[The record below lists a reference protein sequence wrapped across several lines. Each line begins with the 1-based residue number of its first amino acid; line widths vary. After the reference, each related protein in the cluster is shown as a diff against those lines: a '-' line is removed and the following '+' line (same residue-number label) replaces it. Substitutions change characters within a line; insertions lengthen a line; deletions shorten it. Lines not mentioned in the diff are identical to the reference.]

1 MGFLYLLEKIRM
13 PGLNELM
20 LAVTELGGE
29 MPFLVIALIVFWC
42 VDKRR
47 GYYVLSVGFM
57 GTLTNQFMKLWF
69 RVPRPWVLD
78 PNFTILEQAREAAA
92 GYSFPSGHTQNAV
105 GTFGA
110 LTVTTKTKWIRY
122 IALAL
127 AILVPFSRM
136 YVGVHTPADVLV
148 AAAIAVIFLFVMHG
162 VVFGKNGKYIPAL
175 LGVMT
180 VLAVAFLCF
189 VEFYAFP
196 GDIDPHN
203 LESGVKN
210 AYTLLGSLTGLIIVY
225 AVEEKYIR
233 FETNAVWWVQI
244 IKVAAGLLAVLAIKS
259 GLKAPIDALCGGHM
273 IGRAIRYFLIVIM
286 AGIVWPMSF
295 KWLSK
300 LGKRKTQGVEKN

>member
-1 MGFLYLLEKIRM
+1 MEFLYLLEKIRV

-29 MPFLVIALIVFWC
+29 MPFLIIALVVFWC

-47 GYYVLSVGFM
+47 GYYVLSVGFL

-110 LTVTTKTKWIRY
+110 LAITTKTRWIKVLSVV
-122 IALAL
+122 LAV
-127 AILVPFSRM
+127 LVPFSRM

-148 AAAIAVIFLFVMHG
+148 AAAMAVAFLMLLRPVIFRKGEGNVLRLF
-162 VVFGKNGKYIPAL
+162 
-175 LGVMT
+175 T
-180 VLAVAFLCF
+180 VLTLLSAAFLCF
-189 VEFYAFP
+189 VEFWNFP
-196 GDIDPHN
+196 ADIDPHN
-203 LESGVKN
+203 LQSGIKN
-210 AYTLLGSLTGLIIVY
+210 AYTLIGSLVGLVIVY
-225 AVEEKYIR
+225 FVDNKYIR
-233 FETNAVWWVQI
+233 FETSAIWWVQI
-244 IKVAAGLLAVLAIKS
+244 LKVALGFLAVLAVKS
-259 GLKAPIDALCGGHM
+259 GLKTPIEMICGGHM
-273 IGRAIRYFLIVIM
+273 IARAIRYFLIVIM
-286 AGIVWPMSF
+286 AGIIWPLTF

-300 LGKRKTQGVEKN
+300 LGRK

>member
-1 MGFLYLLEKIRM
+1 MEFLYLLEKIRV

-29 MPFLVIALIVFWC
+29 MPFLIIALVVFWC

-47 GYYVLSVGFM
+47 GYYVLSVGFL

-110 LTVTTKTKWIRY
+110 LAITTKTRWIKVLSV
-122 IALAL
+122 ALAV
-127 AILVPFSRM
+127 LVPFSRM

-148 AAAIAVIFLFVMHG
+148 AAAMAVAFLMLQRPFIFRKDEGNVLR
-162 VVFGKNGKYIPAL
+162 L
-175 LGVMT
+175 LT
-180 VLAVAFLCF
+180 VLTLLSAAFLCF
-189 VEFYAFP
+189 VEFWNFP
-196 GDIDPHN
+196 ADIDHHN
-203 LESGVKN
+203 LQSGIKN
-210 AYTLLGSLTGLIIVY
+210 AYTLIGSLVGLVIVY
-225 AVEEKYIR
+225 FVDNKYIR
-233 FETNAVWWVQI
+233 FETSAIWWVQI
-244 IKVAAGLLAVLAIKS
+244 LKVALGFLAVLAVKS
-259 GLKAPIDALCGGHM
+259 GLKTPIEMICGGHM
-273 IGRAIRYFLIVIM
+273 IARAIRYFLIVIM
-286 AGIVWPMSF
+286 AGIIWPLTF

-300 LGKRKTQGVEKN
+300 LGRK

>member
-1 MGFLYLLEKIRM
+1 MEFLYLLEKIRV

-29 MPFLVIALIVFWC
+29 MPFLIIALVVFWC

-47 GYYVLSVGFM
+47 GYYVLSVGFL

-110 LTVTTKTKWIRY
+110 LAITTKTRWIKVLSVV
-122 IALAL
+122 LAV
-127 AILVPFSRM
+127 LVPFSRM

-148 AAAIAVIFLFVMHG
+148 AAAMAVAFLMLLRPVIFRKDEGNVLRLF
-162 VVFGKNGKYIPAL
+162 
-175 LGVMT
+175 T
-180 VLAVAFLCF
+180 VLTLLSAAFLCF
-189 VEFYAFP
+189 VEFWNFP
-196 GDIDPHN
+196 ADIDSHN
-203 LESGVKN
+203 LQSGIKN
-210 AYTLLGSLTGLIIVY
+210 AYTLIGSLVGLVIVY
-225 AVEEKYIR
+225 FVDNKYIR
-233 FETNAVWWVQI
+233 FETSAIWWVQI
-244 IKVAAGLLAVLAIKS
+244 LKVALGFLAVLAVKS
-259 GLKAPIDALCGGHM
+259 GLKTPIEMICGGHM
-273 IGRAIRYFLIVIM
+273 IARAIRYFLIVIM
-286 AGIVWPMSF
+286 AGIIWPLTF

-300 LGKRKTQGVEKN
+300 LGRK